1 MDEHQR
7 LRRLIL
13 GEQLADWETHAVR
26 MAALEAAR
34 SALPEELPLLLQQSQ
49 LGDGRRKLSQ
59 ALVLPLTDA
68 LGRAAQEQRQG
79 VVDALFP
86 VIGPAIRKAIAESL
100 RDFTEGFNRALESS
114 FTPRGLRWR
123 LESWRTGIP
132 YVQVVLRHNLRFR
145 LDHLFLIDRAS
156 GLVLARQS
164 AADLPDLDAD
174 AIAGMLTA
182 IGDFVRDS
190 VGGGSEENTGTLD
203 SVSVGEHLVWV
214 EHGPRAS
221 FAVFLRGVAPAALRL
236 ILRQRLEQAHA
247 WLSDP
252 LRGASAGVPDAGTD
266 PQLQET
272 LGLQRLELAAAAD
285 SAARDGAP
293 VRRWPLL
300 LIGAVLLAL
309 LGAWFWR
316 DWQWQRRVD
325 AVAQRLA
332 DWPGLHVEE
341 LSSEHGQL
349 LLRGLIDADASS
361 PRTAMAELLPDDVD
375 IRTDLRGYLS
385 SDDAIVQRRAQR
397 QLQPPEGVHLA
408 VRQGVLHLRG
418 EAAADV
424 LARLRQQAGWVA
436 GVARVDASGLG
447 ESNDAQAPLRAEWE
461 GLLQQL
467 ARQHVYFVREV
478 ELADAAA
485 AAALQANAL
494 RLVELGRLLQ
504 RPVAFTCHG
513 HNDEPGTA
521 TINQRLRESRARWLC
536 DRLAAAGIDPASLQV
551 GRTEATPAQP
561 MIQYRAASL
570 SLDGAHQGEME

>member
-13 GEQLADWETHAVR
+13 GEQLADWETHATR

-34 SALPEELPLLLQQSQ
+34 ATLPDELPLLLQQSQ

-68 LGRAAQEQRQG
+68 LGRAAQEQRQS

-164 AADLPDLDAD
+164 ATDLPDLDAD

-221 FAVFLRGVAPAALRL
+221 FAAFLRGVPPAALRL
-236 ILRQRLEQAHA
+236 ILRQRLEQVHA

-252 LRGASAGVPDAGTD
+252 LRAAPEGAPDTD
-266 PQLQET
+266 PLLKET
-272 LGLQRLELAAAAD
+272 LDLQRLELATAAD
-285 SAARDGAP
+285 AVAQGSAST
-293 VRRWPLL
+293 RRWPLL
-300 LIGAVLLAL
+300 LIVAVLFAL
-309 LGAWFWR
+309 LAAWFWR

-332 DWPGLHVEE
+332 DWPGLHVDE
-341 LSSEHGQL
+341 LRSRHGQL
-349 LLRGLIDADASS
+349 LLRGLIDADAPS
-361 PRTAMAELLPDDVD
+361 PRAAMAELLPAGVD
-375 IRTDLRGYLS
+375 IQTDLRGYLS
-385 SDDAIVQRRAQR
+385 SDDAIVRRRAQR
-397 QLQPPEGVHLA
+397 QLQPPPGVRLN
-408 VRQGVLHLRG
+408 VRQGVLSLQG
-418 EAAADV
+418 EADAAWAV
-424 LARLRQQAGWVA
+424 QARQQAAWVA
-436 GVARVDASGLG
+436 GVARVEASGLV

-467 ARQHVYFVREV
+467 AQQQVKFAREV
-478 ELADAAA
+478 ELADAAG
-485 AAALQANAL
+485 AAALEANAL

-536 DRLAAAGIDPASLQV
+536 ERLAAAGIDSASLHA
-551 GRTEATPAQP
+551 GSAEAAAAQP
-561 MIQYRAASL
+561 MIQDRAASL
-570 SLDGAHQGEME
+570 SLDGAPQGEVE